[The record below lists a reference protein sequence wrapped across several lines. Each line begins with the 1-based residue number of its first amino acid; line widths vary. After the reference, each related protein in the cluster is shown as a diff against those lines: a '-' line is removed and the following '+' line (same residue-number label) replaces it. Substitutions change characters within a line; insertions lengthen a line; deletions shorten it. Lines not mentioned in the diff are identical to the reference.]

1 MPWLVASQRPFSRWQ
16 LLDLLECSADVSITV
31 FSLRHKFNWFCMVLH
46 DIFSIQTTQ
55 DKTPLKRMW
64 SCWRKISPRPFLF
77 LWKNFWRLQWH
88 QITSV
93 HTSTTS
99 TFFQEIAD
107 LTGKFKNVGFLRKS
121 FWNLVTS
128 SGGNSGVRLDCAKI
142 SEGLGCLW
150 KLTCYSNG
158 KQLNWSP
165 WFRVLKSPPNGE
177 Q

>member
-1 MPWLVASQRPFSRWQ
+1 MIFFNPNDTRQNTFEKDVE
-16 LLDLLECSADVSITV
+16 LLKADLTKAVSV
-31 FSLRHKFNWFCMVLH
+31 SV
-46 DIFSIQTTQ
+46 
-55 DKTPLKRMW
+55 
-64 SCWRKISPRPFLF
+64 
-77 LWKNFWRLQWH
+77 QWH

-93 HTSTTS
+93 HTTTTS

-158 KQLNWSP
+158 KQLNTDRHDSESLN
-165 WFRVLKSPPNGE
+165 RHQTGSNRSDE
-177 Q
+177 YRDAT